1 MILSNSLVELAINEI
16 LSAGADFAEVFVES
30 TDTLNLTLSDSTPK
44 GMTSGRLRGAGLRA
58 MVGDEVF
65 YATTTDLTEAG
76 LRKAARA
83 LKDVISSSKKQ
94 SSIHLG
100 GVSDQGTRSM
110 STVPLEK
117 KWSWLNT
124 LDREARS
131 RSSLVNQVE
140 GYYLEK
146 TQTVQI
152 ANSLGTHVVDIRPY
166 SGIALEVY
174 AEDQGKKESS
184 GERERFLLNPE
195 WIESLDLKEMSHS
208 AVDRATA
215 LCRSGY
221 APAGEFPVIIDNGFG
236 GVIFHEA
243 CGHGLETTSV
253 AKKAS
258 VFADKLGEQVAS
270 KVVTAIDDGT
280 IAEQWG
286 SLKYDDEGQLTQKT
300 VLIENGILKSYI
312 ADKKGSQ
319 QTGYKTTG
327 SGRRESFLFAPAS
340 RMRNTYIAAGNDNF
354 EDMVKS
360 VDFGIYAKKMGGGSV
375 SPATG
380 DYNFRVE
387 EAYVIRKGRIEEMV
401 KGASLIG
408 RGIDTLGKISMV
420 SKDLKLEPGMCGSV
434 SGWVPTT
441 VGQPQILV
449 SSLIVGGR
457 A

>member
-16 LSAGADFAEVFVES
+16 LSAGADFAEIFVEN
-30 TDTLNLTLSDSTPK
+30 TDTLNLTLSESMPK

-83 LKDVISSSKKQ
+83 LKEVISSSAKGPV
-94 SSIHLG
+94 HLG
-100 GVSDQGTRSM
+100 GPADTPQKTL

-117 KWSWLNT
+117 KWAWLNT
-124 LDREARS
+124 LDREARL
-131 RSSLVNQVE
+131 RNSLVTQVE
-140 GYYLEK
+140 TYYSEK
-146 TQTVQI
+146 TQTVQV
-152 ANSLGTHVVDIRPY
+152 ANSLGTHIVDIRPY
-166 SGIALEVY
+166 SGVSLDVFV
-174 AEDQGKKESS
+174 EDQGATESS

-195 WIESLDLKEMSHS
+195 WIERLDLKTMSHK
-208 AVDRATA
+208 AADRAVA
-215 LCRSGY
+215 LCLAGY

-258 VFADKLGEQVAS
+258 VFADKLGQQVAS

-286 SLKYDDEGQLTQKT
+286 SLKYDDEGHLTQKT
-300 VLIENGILKSYI
+300 VLIEDGILKSYI

-319 QTGYKTTG
+319 QTGYKATG

-354 EDMVKS
+354 EDMVKN

-375 SPATG
+375 TPATG

-408 RGIDTLGKISMV
+408 RGIDTLRKITMV
-420 SKDLKLEPGMCGSV
+420 SKDLKLEPGTCGSV